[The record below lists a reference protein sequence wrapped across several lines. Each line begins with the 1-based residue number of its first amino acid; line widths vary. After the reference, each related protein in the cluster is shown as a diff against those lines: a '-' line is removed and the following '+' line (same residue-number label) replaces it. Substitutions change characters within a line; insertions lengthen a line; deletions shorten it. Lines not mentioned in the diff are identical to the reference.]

1 MQLREYLGVERML
14 NNKKFNVLLAF
25 LIAIALWLY
34 VVGDVNP
41 VIKVTVRDVPI
52 TYINQEKLAQ
62 NDRVLLKSSD
72 DNVDISISGPRA
84 TVTRMSKGDFQVIA
98 DVEGLKLGDNTI
110 RIDAKGPDSA
120 KIESLSID
128 KIIVTIDEKVTE
140 TKDVKVHFAG
150 EVGEDK
156 EPHAVELSAE
166 SVTVSGAKT
175 LIQKVDHVDATID
188 VKNIGEELKTINAQL
203 VAVDK
208 NGKEITPVDI
218 YNKQISVAAVMLSKK
233 TVSLEVPILN
243 ADDDIYEKDVAFPK
257 TIVIKGK
264 ESDLSKI
271 NSISCKAVDLKNI
284 TEDTTIKLEPVLPS
298 GISVS
303 DDVGDLIL
311 SVKVK
316 DLKKVS
322 FKIDSKDIISKN
334 IGDGLQAEVQ
344 TESISVDIFAKEAD
358 IKNIAESDVSV
369 SCDLSG
375 LKAGNHNVK
384 ISIECSKPHVS
395 IKPSVEEIRI
405 IIK

>member
-243 ADDDIYEKDVAFPK
+243 ADDDTYEKDVAFPK

-264 ESDLSKI
+264 ESELSKI

-375 LKAGNHNVK
+375 LKAGTHNVK

>member
-334 IGDGLQAEVQ
+334 IGDGLQAEIQ

>member
-1 MQLREYLGVERML
+1 MQLQEYLGVERML

-62 NDRVLLKSSD
+62 DDRVLLKSSD
-72 DNVDISISGPRA
+72 DNVDINISGPRA
-84 TVTRMSKGDFQVIA
+84 TVTRVSKGDFQVIA

-128 KIIVTIDEKVTE
+128 KITVTIDEKVTE

-156 EPHAVELSAE
+156 EPHAVELSSE

-175 LIQKVDHVDATID
+175 LIQKVEHVDATID
-188 VKNIGEELKTINAQL
+188 VKTLGEELKTINAHL

-208 NGKEITPVDI
+208 NGKEVTPVDI
-218 YNKQISVAAVMLSKK
+218 DKKQISVAAVMLGKK
-233 TVSLEVPILN
+233 TVSLEVPVLN
-243 ADDDIYEKDVAFPK
+243 SDDETYEKDVTFPK
-257 TIVIKGK
+257 TVVVTGK
-264 ESDLSKI
+264 ESDLSNI
-271 NSISCKAVDLKNI
+271 SSLSCKAVDLKNI
-284 TEDTTIKLEPVLPS
+284 TENTTIKLEPVLPQ

-303 DDVGDLIL
+303 EDVGDLL
-311 SVKVK
+311 LNVKVK
-316 DLKKVS
+316 NLKNVIYN
-322 FKIDSKDIISKN
+322 IDSGDIVMKN

-344 TESISVDIFAKEAD
+344 TENISLDIFAKEAD
-358 IKNIAESDVSV
+358 IKNIAESDVTV
-369 SCDLSG
+369 SCDLSR
-375 LKAGNHNVK
+375 LKAGTHNVK
-384 ISIECSKPHVS
+384 ISIECSKPYVS

>member
-1 MQLREYLGVERML
+1 ML

-25 LIAIALWLY
+25 LIAFALWLY

-41 VIKVTVRDVPI
+41 VIKVTVKDVPI

-72 DNVDISISGPRA
+72 DDVDISISGPRA
-84 TVTRMSKGDFQVIA
+84 TVTKMSKGDFQVVA
-98 DVEGLKLGDNTI
+98 DVEGLKLGDNII

-128 KIIVTIDEKVTE
+128 KITVTIDEKVTE
-140 TKDVKVHFAG
+140 TKDVKVHFKG
-150 EVGEDK
+150 EVEEDK
-156 EPHAVELSAE
+156 EPHAVELSSE

-188 VKNIGEELKTINAQL
+188 VKTLEEELKTINAQL

-208 NGKEITPVDI
+208 NGKKVTPVDI
-218 YNKQISVAAVMLSKK
+218 DKKQISVAAVMLGKK
-233 TVSLEVPILN
+233 TVSLEVPVLN
-243 ADDDIYEKDVAFPK
+243 SDDETYEKDVTFPK
-257 TIVIKGK
+257 TVVVTGK
-264 ESDLSKI
+264 ESDLSNI
-271 NSISCKAVDLKNI
+271 SSLSCKAVDLKNI
-284 TEDTTIKLEPVLPS
+284 TENTTIKLEPVLPQ

-303 DDVGDLIL
+303 EDVGDLL
-311 SVKVK
+311 LNVKVK
-316 DLKKVS
+316 NLKNVIYN
-322 FKIDSKDIISKN
+322 IDSGDIVMKN

-344 TESISVDIFAKEAD
+344 TENISLDIFAKEAD
-358 IKNIAESDVSV
+358 IKNIAESDVTV
-369 SCDLSG
+369 SCNLSG
-375 LKAGNHNVK
+375 LKAGTYNVK